1 MDERN
6 LFSFVDEVQCF
17 LVQEIINSAFQ
28 DIVSDELKK
37 IEDSSRNL
45 SGNQTVT
52 RDCDDILWEYEEGL
66 KGVYE
71 GDSEEILLEMQKMF
85 YKDLLS
91 ETNVN
96 GKPFFFA
103 LMISP

>member
-1 MDERN
+1 M
-6 LFSFVDEVQCF
+6 F
-17 LVQEIINSAFQ
+17 QEIINSAFQ

-45 SGNQTVT
+45 STVT
-52 RDCDDILWEYEEGL
+52 EDCDDILWDYEGL

-71 GDSEEILLEMQKMF
+71 GDSEDILLEMQQIF

-91 ETNVN
+91 DN
-96 GKPFFFA
+96 GKFFFFA
-103 LMISP
+103 LTISP